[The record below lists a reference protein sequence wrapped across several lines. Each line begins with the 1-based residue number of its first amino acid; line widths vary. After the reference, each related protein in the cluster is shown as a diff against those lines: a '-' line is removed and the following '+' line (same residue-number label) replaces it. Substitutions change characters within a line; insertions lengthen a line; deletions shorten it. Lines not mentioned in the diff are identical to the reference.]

1 MWDFGAVRLVVVQV
15 HNGPEAQVNTSS
27 ERRFVVVGGRPSW
40 RRVALS
46 VAGAAGVMSLVFAVA
61 YASSAM
67 NTSSPLVA
75 VGVFVA
81 MVLFYAP
88 ALCASAWWI
97 TMPGIAG
104 VGLAVAM
111 GTHRFR
117 LQRTNRA
124 PQQRHSRWHR
134 ARRAALAVVVVC
146 GVWTITVGALMIP
159 FVIAGN

>member
-15 HNGPEAQVNTSS
+15 HNEPEAQVNTSA
-27 ERRFVVVGGRPSW
+27 ERRFVVVGGRPAW

-46 VAGAAGVMSLVFAVA
+46 VAGAAGVTCLVFAIA
-61 YASSAM
+61 YTVSM

-75 VGVFVA
+75 VGAFVA

-88 ALCASAWWI
+88 AACASLWWI

-124 PQQRHSRWHR
+124 PQQRHPRWHR